1 MVVIIGAGEQCY
13 CLYYTE
19 ARDAATYFT
28 VHRTFPHN
36 REILTPNVSSAK
48 VEKLSEFLNRSCL
61 ESVCKIAGMKLI
73 NRKPGKS
80 KVIETVR
87 GEKLKTEG
95 YQQC

>member
-1 MVVIIGAGEQCY
+1 MVVVIGGGEQCY
-13 CLYYTE
+13 GLYYIE

-28 VHRTFPHN
+28 VHRTSPHN
-36 REILTPNVSSAK
+36 RETLTPNVSSTR
-48 VEKLSEFLNRSCL
+48 VEKPSECLNRSCL

-80 KVIETVR
+80 KVLETVG